1 MAMNKF
7 ININLP
13 EKIITK
19 KYILETNPTDLRQ
32 LYHTFYFFDIL
43 LKINI

>member
-1 MAMNKF
+1 MSLVCSRILKIMAINKF
-7 ININLP
+7 IKMNLP

-32 LYHTFYFFDIL
+32 LNQT
-43 LKINI
+43 